1 MDEANQPRKRRT
13 LGELFRAVGQC
24 PADLRAWAEVEGY
37 ANLKDHIETAA
48 VISAQAATTLTLL
61 LAGLAGALAF
71 AVKVFEPGAGPVA
84 WGAATLCVYLTV
96 LAAVLVARNLNLVEA
111 PMLHNQP
118 DSLLQPDANLEQLR
132 MGELINLEERIRE
145 QQGLNNQRARS
156 LNLVRRAAIASP
168 AVFAAGALLAA
179 RL

>member
-1 MDEANQPRKRRT
+1 MHTNQPRERRT
-13 LGELFRAVGQC
+13 LDDLFRVVGQC
-24 PADLRAWAEVEGY
+24 PADLRAWAEAEGY

-61 LAGLAGALAF
+61 LAGLGGALAF
-71 AVKVFEPGAGPVA
+71 AVKIFEPGAGPVA
-84 WGAATLCVYLTV
+84 WAAAALCAHLAV
-96 LAAVLVARNLNLVEA
+96 LAGVLVARNLNLVEA

-118 DSLLQPDANLEQLR
+118 YSLLHPDATLDQLR
-132 MGELINLEERIRE
+132 MGELINLEARIRA
-145 QQGLNNQRARS
+145 QQGLNDLRACS

-168 AVFAAGALLAA
+168 AVFAAGALLAG